1 VIIPGFGGELM
12 SDLLVQIGNYGFPAV
27 VCIYLLV
34 RIDKKLEDL
43 TGAIVQLR
51 EALIEVRA
59 GEV

>member
-1 VIIPGFGGELM
+1 M
-12 SDLLVQIGNYGFPAV
+12 TDLLVQIGNYGFPAV